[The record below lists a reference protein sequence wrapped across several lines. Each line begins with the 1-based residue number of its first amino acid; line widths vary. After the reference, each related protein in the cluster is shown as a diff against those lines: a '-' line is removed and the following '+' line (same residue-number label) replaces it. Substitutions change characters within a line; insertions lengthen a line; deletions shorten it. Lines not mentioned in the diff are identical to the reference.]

1 MYNAFGSSGRKAK
14 ICRLRAIG
22 AVFGGGALEV
32 RAVEVAES
40 RREGLVEGGGYGE
53 MMR

>member
-1 MYNAFGSSGRKAK
+1 MYNAFGSSGRKTK
-14 ICRLRAIG
+14 FCRLRAIG
-22 AVFGGGALEV
+22 AVFGGADLEV
-32 RAVEVAES
+32 RAAEVAES